1 MNTKVKSILALCVA
15 LFMLV
20 TGLVAVPASAERS
33 YFIRWTDA
41 DDAINPV
48 NHVALSTATPE
59 DGNYGNYHYAAQE
72 FIPVNNNLSG
82 VKLKFNLTAGS
93 AKMHIEIREQA
104 NGDALL
110 AKDIDINSLGD
121 GGFWYTFNF
130 GENVTLTPY
139 NTYYIVWWAT
149 ERTASSVMIN
159 YATDNSANT
168 GPSGWVHGM
177 TTDTF
182 EKRSN
187 VIFGFEL
194 ITDVI
199 SDQVSFAKWT
209 DADGNLGPV
218 YHLALAGA
226 DESDSNYGNYQY
238 VAQEVI
244 PNNSNLSGFKV
255 MLNLTAGTA
264 KIHTEVRREMTGSPI
279 YQKDIDIVSQGDG
292 GFWYDLNFGQDLNVK
307 PFETYYLLWWA
318 VDRTPTSVTVVYATD
333 NSANNGPCGWIHGMA
348 QDSYA
353 RAKNLIFGFE
363 LDTEVTGVPAYTPA
377 QLVSEKIAALPATDD
392 LTLNDKA
399 AVAEAR
405 AAYDDLK
412 EEEKADVEN
421 FNVLQAAEEKIAQL
435 EEIAAANDMKAA
447 IDRLPDAE
455 GISVIFENDVN
466 SMLDKYNTFSDVA
479 KETVTNYA
487 KLNELKT
494 AIDTLKEKLTDTKNA
509 LALKENASS
518 ALTPVG
524 AQRGWRIKPGQS
536 NHWAMYGFA
545 HSFGEGTY
553 KLAVRVKLGNLGAA
567 PVLSLKTTD
576 NTANGAEVLKKDL
589 SFTDYDEATKDEDGF
604 AMLYT
609 DDFVVN
615 AELASHVLEG
625 KVFVY
630 GEFHGEDMLVV
641 IDGVY
646 WVKADDT
653 SVVYSKVENL
663 SAWGAKNLEGSLY
676 YDTEKPEY
684 LEFTRD
690 ESKDADYEYGYSL
703 DNINLGNL
711 KKGKY
716 AVELE
721 YSALDGAGNM
731 FEAEVWAGGQK
742 VSSSLV
748 SADAYKNSAKTANA
762 TTAVKVNFE
771 LESAADATFK
781 VYQMNAATVR
791 YYNVRFYELEVV
803 NIDEAVQAV
812 ITLIDELPEAGSVA
826 VSDTAKVKEAVDA
839 YEGLTDEQKA
849 DVTNREKLDSV
860 LAAYKGKRLGD
871 VDANGEITATDALL
885 ALQAAVG
892 KIELEGFD
900 FFAANV
906 DGNDKITSNDAL
918 LILQRSVGKLTS
930 F

>member
-41 DDAINPV
+41 DGSINPV
-48 NHVALSTATPE
+48 NHVALSTATS
-59 DGNYGNYHYAAQE
+59 DDSNYGNYHYAAQE

-110 AKDIDINSLGD
+110 AKDIDINSLGN

-149 ERTASSVMIN
+149 ERTASSLMLN
-159 YATDNSANT
+159 YATDKSSNT
-168 GPSGWVHGM
+168 GPCGWLHGM
-177 TTDTF
+177 TTDEF
-182 EKRSN
+182 GKAAN
-187 VIFGFEL
+187 IIFGFEL

-199 SDQVSFAKWT
+199 SDQASFAKWT
-209 DADGNLGPV
+209 DDDGAINPV

-226 DESDSNYGNYQY
+226 DESDGNYTNYHY

-255 MLNLTAGTA
+255 KLNLTAGTA

-279 YQKDIDIVSQGDG
+279 YQKDIDIVSQGNG
-292 GFWYDLNFGQDLNVK
+292 GYWYDLNFGQDLNVK

-318 VDRTPTSVTVVYATD
+318 VDRTPSSVMLVYATD
-333 NSANNGPCGWIHGMA
+333 NSANNGPCGWVHGMA

-363 LDTEVTGVPAYTPA
+363 LDTYVTGVPAYTPA
-377 QLVSEKIAALPATDD
+377 QLVSEKIANLPAIDD

-405 AAYDDLK
+405 AAYEDLK

-447 IDRLPDAE
+447 IDRLPDAD
-455 GISVIFENDVN
+455 GISVIFENDIQ
-466 SMLDKYNTFSDVA
+466 SMLNTYNAFSDAA
-479 KETVTNYA
+479 KEVVTNHA
-487 KLNELKT
+487 KLDELKT
-494 AIDTLKEKLTDTKNA
+494 AIETLKEKLTDTKNA
-509 LALKENASS
+509 LDLKGNAASVI
-518 ALTPVG
+518 TPVG
-524 AQRGWRIKPGQS
+524 AQRGWRIKPGQA
-536 NHWAMYGFA
+536 NNWALYGFG
-545 HSFGEGTY
+545 HTFGEGTY
-553 KLAVRVKLGNLGAA
+553 KLAVRVKLANLGGA
-567 PVLSLKTTD
+567 PILSLKTTD
-576 NTANGAEVLKKDL
+576 NTTGGTEVLKTDL
-589 SFTDYDEATKDEDGF
+589 SYSDYEIANQDSQGF
-604 AMLYT
+604 ATLYS

-615 AELASHVLEG
+615 AELASHILEG

-630 GEFHGEDMLVV
+630 GEFHEDNMLVV

-653 SVVYSKVENL
+653 SVVYNKVENL
-663 SAWGAKNLEGSLY
+663 SAWGSKILEGSLY

-690 ESKDADYEYGYSL
+690 ESKEADYEYGYSL
-703 DNINLGNL
+703 DNINLGSL

-716 AVELE
+716 SVELE
-721 YSALDGAGNM
+721 YSALDGSGSM

-742 VSSSLV
+742 VASSLV
-748 SADAYKNSAKTANA
+748 SADTYKNGAKTANA

-791 YYNVRFYELEVV
+791 YYNVRFFAIEVE

-812 ITLIDELPEAGSVA
+812 ITLIDQLPEADSVA
-826 VSDTAKVKEAVDA
+826 VSDTAKVQEALDA
-839 YEGLTDEQKA
+839 YDALTDEQKA
-849 DVTNREKLDSV
+849 DVTNHGKLDSV
-860 LAAYKGKRLGD
+860 LTAYKEKRLGD
-871 VDANGEITATDALL
+871 IDANGEITATDALL
-885 ALQAAVG
+885 ALQASVG
-892 KIELEGFD
+892 KIEFEGFD

-918 LILQRSVGKLTS
+918 LILQRSVGKITS

>member
-41 DDAINPV
+41 DGSINPV
-48 NHVALSTATPE
+48 NHVALSTATSD

-72 FIPVNNNLSG
+72 FLPVNNNLSG

-110 AKDIDINSLGD
+110 AKDIDINSLGN

-149 ERTASSVMIN
+149 ERTASSLMLN
-159 YATDNSANT
+159 YATDKSGNT
-168 GPSGWVHGM
+168 GPCGWLHNM
-177 TTDTF
+177 TTDEF
-182 EKRSN
+182 GKASN
-187 VIFGFEL
+187 IIFGFEL

-199 SDQVSFAKWT
+199 SDQASFAKWT
-209 DADGNLGPV
+209 DDDGAINPV

-226 DESDSNYGNYQY
+226 DESDGNYNNYQY
-238 VAQEVI
+238 IAQEVI

-255 MLNLTAGTA
+255 KLNLTAGTA

-279 YQKDIDIVSQGDG
+279 YQKDIDIESQGDG
-292 GFWYDLNFGQDLNVK
+292 GHWYDLNFGQDLNVK

-318 VDRTPTSVTVVYATD
+318 VDRTPTSVMIAYATD
-333 NSANNGPCGWIHGMA
+333 NSANNGPCGWVHGMA

-363 LDTEVTGVPAYTPA
+363 LDTYVTGVPAYTPA
-377 QLVSEKIAALPATDD
+377 QLVSEKIANLPATDD

-447 IDRLPDAE
+447 IDRLPDAD
-455 GISVIFENDVN
+455 GISVIFENDIQ
-466 SMLDKYNTFSDVA
+466 SMLDKYGAFSDA
-479 KETVTNYA
+479 TKEVVTNHA
-487 KLNELKT
+487 KLDELKT
-494 AIDTLKEKLTDTKNA
+494 AIETLKEKLTDTKNA
-509 LALKENASS
+509 LALKENAASVI
-518 ALTPVG
+518 TPVG
-524 AQRGWRIKPGQS
+524 VQRGWRIKPGQA
-536 NHWAMYGFA
+536 NNWAMYGFG
-545 HSFGEGTY
+545 HTFGEGTY
-553 KLAVRVKLGNLGAA
+553 KLAVRVKLANLGGA
-567 PVLSLKTTD
+567 PILSLKTTD
-576 NTANGAEVLKKDL
+576 NTAGGTEVLKTDL
-589 SFTDYDEATKDEDGF
+589 SYSDYETANQDSQGF
-604 AMLYT
+604 ATLYS

-615 AELASHVLEG
+615 AELASHILEG

-630 GEFHGEDMLVV
+630 GEFHEDNMLVV

-653 SVVYSKVENL
+653 SVVYNKVENL
-663 SAWGAKNLEGSLY
+663 SAWGSKILEGSLY

-690 ESKDADYEYGYSL
+690 ESKETDYEYGYSL
-703 DNINLGNL
+703 DNINLGSL

-716 AVELE
+716 SVELE
-721 YSALDGAGNM
+721 YSALEGSGSM

-742 VSSSLV
+742 VASSLV
-748 SADAYKNSAKTANA
+748 SADTYKNGAKTANA

-791 YYNVRFYELEVV
+791 YYNVRFFAIEVA

-812 ITLIDELPEAGSVA
+812 ITLIDQLPEADSVA
-826 VSDTAKVKEAVDA
+826 VSDTAKVQEALDA
-839 YEGLTDEQKA
+839 YDVLTDEQKA
-849 DVTNREKLDSV
+849 DVTNRDKLDSV
-860 LAAYKGKRLGD
+860 LAAYKEKRLGD

-885 ALQAAVG
+885 ALQAAVD
-892 KIELEGFD
+892 KITFEGFD

-906 DGNDKITSNDAL
+906 DGNEKITSTDAL
-918 LILQRSVGKLTS
+918 LILQRSVGKITS